1 MAKARMELHS
11 EANIYS
17 FIRTHRF
24 LLESIRELLPSAKR
38 DDLIRRTQY
47 RIVDD
52 QDIESSNEIS
62 ESSNEF

>member
-1 MAKARMELHS
+1 MELHR

-24 LLESIRELLPSAKR
+24 LLESIKELLPKAKR
-38 DDLIRRTQY
+38 DNLIKRTRF

-52 QDIESSNEIS
+52 
-62 ESSNEF
+62 